1 MLSSDSLRGIVVNKR
16 ERVETENFFFS
27 QPINA
32 EGTLSVDLRV
42 QAVYEQ
48 ACLPHYPGFRYL
60 GLSTSSALFH
70 G

>member
-1 MLSSDSLRGIVVNKR
+1 MK
-16 ERVETENFFFS
+16 TFFFFPP

-48 ACLPHYPGFRYL
+48 AWWPHYPGFRYL

>member
-1 MLSSDSLRGIVVNKR
+1 MK
-16 ERVETENFFFS
+16 TFFFS
-27 QPINA
+27 PPQPINA

-48 ACLPHYPGFRYL
+48 AWWPHYPGFRYL